1 MQMQTSRLVV
11 VPLLIVAACTAK
23 QEAANTTD
31 TAAAKAPPSAVATD
45 EGAVRRSIDS
55 LNARFLDALT
65 RGDTAGAVAN
75 YAADAVVMFPN
86 ESAWRGADAV
96 RKGFAGFLS
105 QVGVKDGRATT
116 DDLMVSGDLAVET
129 GHYEWTLVPKG
140 GKEIKDKGK
149 YVTTWKR
156 QSDGSWKI
164 VRDISNS
171 DLPLKM

>member
-11 VPLLIVAACTAK
+11 VPLLIVAACTVK
-23 QEAANTTD
+23 KEAATTTD
-31 TAAAKAPPSAVATD
+31 TAAAKAPPGAMAVD

-55 LNARFLDALT
+55 ANTRFVDALT
-65 RGDTAGAVAN
+65 RGDTAGAFAN
-75 YAADAVVMFPN
+75 YAADAVVMLPN
-86 ESAWRGADAV
+86 QGAWRGADAV

-105 QVGVKDGRATT
+105 QASLKAGHFTT
-116 DDLMVSGDLAVET
+116 DDVMVLGDVVLET
-129 GHYEWTLVPKG
+129 GHYELTLVPKK

-149 YVTTWKR
+149 YLTAWKR

-171 DLPLKM
+171 DLPAKM